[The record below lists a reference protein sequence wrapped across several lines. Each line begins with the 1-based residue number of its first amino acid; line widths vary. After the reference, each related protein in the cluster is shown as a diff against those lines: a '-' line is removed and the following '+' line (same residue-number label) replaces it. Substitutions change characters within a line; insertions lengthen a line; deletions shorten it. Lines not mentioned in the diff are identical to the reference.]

1 MKAKERK
8 SRSIDDMFRCP
19 ACGAFNYG
27 YKKDGANLTAEEK
40 IGVYC
45 RSCHID
51 VIPILVKISNKM
63 KELEAEEKAKAKE
76 IVDKQIPV
84 EEVKVEVIKEEKNE
98 EA

>member
-76 IVDKQIPV
+76 IVDTQ
-84 EEVKVEVIKEEKNE
+84 EVKVEVIKEEKNE
-98 EA
+98 EV